1 MPDAR
6 LAALTFL
13 EKCRRADAWSD
24 AVLGSVMDSAAL
36 EGRDRGLCTAIC
48 YGVMQNMLLL
58 DNAVAA
64 FSSVKVNKLE
74 PKVLDILRISA
85 YQLLFMDRIPDS
97 AAVNEGVKLAKKLG
111 YARASGLVNAVL
123 RKIGANKADMLEP
136 EGKSVSER
144 LSLKYSH
151 PRALVDYFLSVLG
164 EEETEALLRAH
175 NAEVPVTLQVNTL
188 KADRE
193 SLLAHFAEKAIRA
206 EAHEFLPGC
215 IYLRGTGAVSALPG
229 FAEGA
234 FYVQD
239 CAAFMA
245 VMAAAPKAGDKIMD
259 VCSAP
264 GGKSF
269 AAAVLSGGEAEITSC
284 DIHENK
290 LKRIR
295 ESAARLGIDKL
306 TTFAADARRFIPER
320 ENTCDVV
327 IADVP
332 CSGLGVIRK
341 KPDIRY
347 KNMADFEALPQIQ
360 LDILR
365 NVSRYVKAGGT
376 LLYST
381 CTVRREENS
390 GVVKAFLAENEDY
403 SVEDFTLPGV
413 GGSEKGM
420 LQLWP
425 QRHGTDGFFIAKLR
439 RRK

>member
-24 AVLGSVMDSAAL
+24 AVLGSVMDSHGL
-36 EGRDRGLCTAIC
+36 DGRDRGLCTAIC
-48 YGVMQNMLLL
+48 YGVMQNRILL
-58 DNAVAA
+58 DHSIAEY
-64 FSSVKVNKLE
+64 SSVKVNKLE
-74 PKVLDILRISA
+74 PKVLDILRITA
-85 YQLLFMDRIPDS
+85 YQLMFMDRIPAS
-97 AAVNEGVKLAKKLG
+97 AAVNEAVKLSKKLG
-111 YARASGLVNAVL
+111 YARASGLVNAVS
-123 RKIGANKADMLEP
+123 RKLSANKQSLLEP
-136 EGKSVSER
+136 KAKNVSER

-151 PRALVDYFLSVLG
+151 PQALVDYFISILG
-164 EEETEALLRAH
+164 VEECEKLLRCH
-175 NAEVPVTLQVNTL
+175 NADVPAFLQVNTV
-188 KADRE
+188 KTSRE
-193 SLLAHFAEKAIRA
+193 SLLSRFAEKGI
-206 EAHEFLPGC
+206 EADSHPYLPGC
-215 IYLRGTGAVSALPG
+215 IILPSAGAVSALPG
-229 FAEGA
+229 FAEGE

-245 VMAAAPKAGDKIMD
+245 LIAASPKAGERVLD

-269 AAAVLSGGEAEITSC
+269 AAYVLSGGEVDIISC
-284 DIHENK
+284 DLHENK

-295 ESAARLGIDKL
+295 ESAERLGIDSL
-306 TTFAADARRFIPER
+306 STIAADGRQFKEDFEAAF
-320 ENTCDVV
+320 DLV

-347 KNMADFEALPQIQ
+347 KNTADFDVLPSIQ
-360 LDILR
+360 LDILK
-365 NVSRYVKAGGT
+365 NVSRYVRPGGR

-381 CTVRREENS
+381 CTVREEENAR
-390 GVVKAFLAENEDY
+390 VVEAFLSDNSDY
-403 SVEDFTLPGV
+403 AAEDFALPGV
-413 GGSEKGM
+413 GESEKGM

-439 RRK
+439 RK

>member
-24 AVLGSVMDSAAL
+24 AVLGSVMDSHSL
-36 EGRDRGLCTAIC
+36 DGRDRGLCTAIC
-48 YGVMQNMLLL
+48 YGVMQNRILL

-85 YQLLFMDRIPDS
+85 YQLLFMDRIPVS
-97 AAVNEGVKLAKKLG
+97 AAVNEGVKLTKKLG
-111 YARASGLVNAVL
+111 YMRASGLVNAVL
-123 RKIGANKADMLEP
+123 RKISANKEQLLEP
-136 EGKSVSER
+136 HGKTAAET
-144 LSLKYSH
+144 LSLRYSH
-151 PRALVDYFLSVLG
+151 PLPLVGYFIDLLG
-164 EEETEALLRAH
+164 VEETEALLRCH
-175 NAEVPVTLQVNTL
+175 NEEVPISLQVNTVKTTRDGLLERFEESGVDAGVHPYL
-188 KADRE
+188 KDT
-193 SLLAHFAEKAIRA
+193 LV
-206 EAHEFLPGC
+206 
-215 IYLRGTGAVSALPG
+215 LRSTGAVAALPG
-229 FAEGA
+229 FDGGEL
-234 FYVQD
+234 YVQD
-239 CAAFMA
+239 CAAYMS
-245 VMAAAPKAGDKIMD
+245 VRAAAPEAGEKILD

-269 AAAVLSGGEAEITSC
+269 AAYVLSGGEVDITSC
-284 DIHENK
+284 DLHENK

-295 ESAARLGIDKL
+295 ESAGRLGIKSL
-306 TTFAADARRFIPER
+306 KTLAADGRQFRAEFE
-320 ENTCDVV
+320 EAFDLV

-347 KNMADFEALPQIQ
+347 KNMAEFDGLVPIQ
-360 LDILR
+360 QDILT
-365 NVSRYVKAGGT
+365 NVSRYVAPGGR

-381 CTVRREENS
+381 CTVRKEENEEQ
-390 GVVKAFLAENEDY
+390 VKAFLDY
-403 SVEDFTLPGV
+403 SKDFEAEDFVLPGI
-413 GGSEKGM
+413 GKSENGM

-439 RRK
+439 RK

>member
-13 EKCRRADAWSD
+13 EKCRRAEAWSD
-24 AVLGSVMDSAAL
+24 AVLGSVMDSAGL

-48 YGVMQNMLLL
+48 YGVMQNRILL
-58 DNAVAA
+58 DHSIAA

-74 PKVLDILRISA
+74 PKVLDILRLSA
-85 YQLLFMDRIPDS
+85 YQLLFMDRIPAS
-97 AAVNEGVKLAKKLG
+97 AAVNEGVKLTKKLG

-123 RKIGANKADMLEP
+123 RKIGSNKASLLEP
-136 EGKSVSER
+136 KGKSTAES

-151 PRALVDYFLSVLG
+151 PLSLVEYFLSILG
-164 EEETEALLRAH
+164 EEETEVLLNCH
-175 NAEVPVTLQVNTL
+175 NGEVPIALQVNTVRS
-188 KADRE
+188 DRE
-193 SLLAHFAEKAIRA
+193 SLLARFEEKSIDAR
-206 EAHEFLPGC
+206 AHEHLPGC
-215 IYLRGTGAVSALPG
+215 ILLRGTGAVSALPG
-229 FAEGA
+229 FFEGL

-239 CAAFMA
+239 CAAFMS
-245 VMAAAPKAGDKIMD
+245 VMAAEPKAGEKVID

-269 AAAVLSGGEAEITSC
+269 AAAVLGGGEVDITSC

-295 ESAARLGIDKL
+295 ESAERLGIKTL
-306 TTFAADARRFIPER
+306 KTLAADGR
-320 ENTCDVV
+320 EFRSEFENAFDLV

-347 KNMADFEALPQIQ
+347 KNTADFEALPQIQ
-360 LDILR
+360 LDILK
-365 NVSRYVKAGGT
+365 NVSRYVKPGGRII
-376 LLYST
+376 YST
-381 CTVRREENS
+381 CTVREEENRC
-390 GVVKAFLAENEDY
+390 VVEAFLSENDCFAA
-403 SVEDFTLPGV
+403 EDFSLPGV
-413 GGSEKGM
+413 GESEKGM

-425 QRHGTDGFFIAKLR
+425 QRHDTDGFFIAKLR
-439 RRK
+439 RTK

>member
-48 YGVMQNMLLL
+48 YGVMQNKILL
-58 DNAVAA
+58 DHSIGK

-85 YQLLFMDRIPDS
+85 YQLLFMDRIPVS
-97 AAVNEGVKLAKKLG
+97 AAVNEGVKLTKKLG
-111 YARASGLVNAVL
+111 YMRASGLVNAVL
-123 RKIGANKADMLEP
+123 RKISANKDALLNP
-136 EGKSVSER
+136 AGKSPAETLSLRWSHPLPLVEYFISRLGVEESER
-144 LSLKYSH
+144 LLACHNGDVPITLQLNTAKTDRDSL
-151 PRALVDYFLSVLG
+151 LVRFAERG
-164 EEETEALLRAH
+164 IEARAH
-175 NAEVPVTLQVNTL
+175 E
-188 KADRE
+188 
-193 SLLAHFAEKAIRA
+193 H
-206 EAHEFLPGC
+206 LPGC
-215 IYLRGTGAVSALPG
+215 IVLGNTGAVSALPG
-229 FAEGA
+229 FAEGE

-245 VMAAAPKAGDKIMD
+245 VLAAQPNEGEKILD

-269 AAAVLSGGEAEITSC
+269 AAAVLAGGKVDITSC

-295 ESAARLGIDKL
+295 ESADRLGIEGLKTL
-306 TTFAADARRFIPER
+306 AADGRKFIPEF
-320 ENTCDVV
+320 EGDFDLV

-347 KNMADFEALPQIQ
+347 KNTADFEALPSIQ

-365 NVSRYVKAGGT
+365 NVSRYVRPGGR

-381 CTVRREENS
+381 CTVRDEENEAL
-390 GVVKAFLAENEDY
+390 VKAFLAENEDFTA
-403 SVEDFTLPGV
+403 EDFILPGV
-413 GGSEKGM
+413 GNSENGTM
-420 LQLWP
+420 QLWP

-439 RRK
+439 RRT

>member
-24 AVLGSVMDSAAL
+24 AVLGSVMDSHSL
-36 EGRDRGLCTAIC
+36 DGRDRGLCTAIC
-48 YGVMQNMLLL
+48 YGVMQNRILL

-85 YQLLFMDRIPDS
+85 YQLLFMDRIPVS
-97 AAVNEGVKLAKKLG
+97 AAVNEGVKLTKKLG
-111 YARASGLVNAVL
+111 YMRASGLVNAVL
-123 RKIGANKADMLEP
+123 RKISANKEQLLEP
-136 EGKSVSER
+136 HGKTAAET
-144 LSLKYSH
+144 LSLRYSH
-151 PRALVDYFLSVLG
+151 PLPLVGYFIDLLG
-164 EEETEALLRAH
+164 VEETEALLRCH
-175 NAEVPVTLQVNTL
+175 NEEVPISLQVNTVKTTREGLLERFEESGVDAGVHPYL
-188 KADRE
+188 KDT
-193 SLLAHFAEKAIRA
+193 LL
-206 EAHEFLPGC
+206 
-215 IYLRGTGAVSALPG
+215 LRSTGAVAALPG
-229 FAEGA
+229 FDGGE

-239 CAAFMA
+239 CAAYMS
-245 VMAAAPKAGDKIMD
+245 VLAAAPEAGEKILD

-269 AAAVLSGGEAEITSC
+269 AAYVLSGGEVDITSC
-284 DIHENK
+284 DLHENK

-295 ESAARLGIDKL
+295 ESAGRLGIKSL
-306 TTFAADARRFIPER
+306 KTLAADGRQFRAEFE
-320 ENTCDVV
+320 EAFDLV

-347 KNMADFEALPQIQ
+347 KNMAEFDGLVPIQ
-360 LDILR
+360 QDILK
-365 NVSRYVKAGGT
+365 NVSRYVAPGGR

-381 CTVRREENS
+381 CTVRKEENEEQ
-390 GVVKAFLAENEDY
+390 VMAFLSDSKDFEA
-403 SVEDFTLPGV
+403 EDFVLPGI
-413 GGSEKGM
+413 GKSENGM

-439 RRK
+439 RK